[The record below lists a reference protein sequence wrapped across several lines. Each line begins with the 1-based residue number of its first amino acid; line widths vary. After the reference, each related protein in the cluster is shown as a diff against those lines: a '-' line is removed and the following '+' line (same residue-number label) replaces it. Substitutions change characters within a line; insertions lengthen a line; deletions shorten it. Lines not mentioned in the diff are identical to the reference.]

1 MGTCSRVGTNGHRCC
16 LVSWLD
22 LVRALH
28 VARVSNVRHV
38 PLPESRDALGVAIAP
53 RHQLAF
59 VITLAIG
66 MAQIAFMNFIAL
78 YFSLVEEGARAVLG
92 SHCYFTFPDRLGY

>member
-1 MGTCSRVGTNGHRCC
+1 MFPYQRAVMPWELLSHRDIG
-16 LVSWLD
+16 LL
-22 LVRALH
+22 
-28 VARVSNVRHV
+28 
-38 PLPESRDALGVAIAP
+38 
-53 RHQLAF
+53 F